1 MKKTHAIPSAVRTG
15 IFLLAAVMLFLAM
28 SAIASSGQAERV
40 QSDAYTNGRVVEVLT
55 RDEQFY
61 GADGTL
67 RDLTLTFTADIGDRI
82 VTATQIISDGVIA
95 GDRREVEPGSE
106 ILMMNNAPDD
116 AEPNYIFTSYVRT
129 DALLGLGIIF
139 VLALIL
145 FGRSRGLLTLITLG
159 LTCATVFGCFIPA
172 VLAGKN
178 IYLWTL
184 LVCAYITV
192 FTLLLIGSGN
202 RKSIAAMLGCMGG
215 TLTAALVMAVANCF
229 LHMTGFLDDNTAF
242 LLYLNTPK
250 PIDLQALLYAAI
262 LIGALGAVMDV
273 AVDIA
278 SALAEI
284 AAQG

>member
-178 IYLWTL
+178 IYLMTL

-202 RKSIAAMLGCMGG
+202 RKSIGRHAG
-215 TLTAALVMAVANCF
+215 
-229 LHMTGFLDDNTAF
+229 LHGRNADGRAGHGRGQLFFAYDRL
-242 LLYLNTPK
+242 
-250 PIDLQALLYAAI
+250 
-262 LIGALGAVMDV
+262 
-273 AVDIA
+273 
-278 SALAEI
+278 S
-284 AAQG
+284 